1 MKAAAP
7 LQRGASAGGSFQLR
21 RDLVMAAG
29 DLGKMLAA
37 LEELDRAVVGFRR
50 TCSVAEMKKVKRH
63 GASLLASCRKVD
75 AALAAMPALESED
88 AADGEE

>member
-1 MKAAAP
+1 
-7 LQRGASAGGSFQLR
+7 
-21 RDLVMAAG
+21 MAAG